1 MSPWSWPILPID
13 GGGRFP
19 LVLRLLGL
27 TTLGLTAPAFV
38 PVFASPITT
47 AVPVASSPQVTT
59 TTDVASAWVPPTSGA
74 ILRAFDPPPEPWAA
88 GHRGVDWEA
97 TGGEVVAP
105 GAGTV
110 RFAGPVAGR
119 PVITLAHAN
128 GMLSSLEPVTAAE
141 HWSVGDRVEA
151 GELLGTVGSGRNE
164 GDDAGGE
171 GDGEG
176 SGTVA
181 SEAGHCPQRCVHWGV
196 RVPDGWVVDG
206 SAWDRYLDPLVL
218 LGWSGP
224 SILWPL
230 EGGPPR

>member
-1 MSPWSWPILPID
+1 MSPWSWLNLPVD

-27 TTLGLTAPAFV
+27 AALGLTAPAFV
-38 PVFASPITT
+38 PPITT
-47 AVPVASSPQVTT
+47 AAPVAPSPQVATAAE
-59 TTDVASAWVPPTSGA
+59 VSSGWVPPTSGA
-74 ILRAFDPPPEPWAA
+74 ILRVFEPPPEPWAA

-97 TGGEVVAP
+97 TGDEVVAP

-151 GELLGTVGSGRNE
+151 GELLGTVGPGRS
-164 GDDAGGE
+164 DGE
-171 GDGEG
+171 GDGDGGQGSSTAPSG
-176 SGTVA
+176 SG
-181 SEAGHCPQRCVHWGV
+181 HCAQRCVHWGV
-196 RVPDGWVVDG
+196 RIPDGWVVDG
-206 SAWDRYLDPLVL
+206 AAWDRYLDPLVL